1 MKKLLNVLMIVVK
14 ILASML
20 AVEIGA
26 AIYDYCNNGYFYW
39 TEVRDL
45 IPAYAVVVGAAYIGF
60 HIDGI
65 IGTIYKMFH
74 KEVKKPQFVVMKG
87 GDIEGR

>member
-1 MKKLLNVLMIVVK
+1 MKKLLNVLEFVVK
-14 ILASML
+14 MLASML

-26 AIYDYCNNGYFYW
+26 AVYDYCNNGYFYW

-60 HIDGI
+60 HIDDI
-65 IGTIYKMFH
+65 IGTIYKMLH
-74 KEVKKPQFVVMKG
+74 KEVKTPQFNVYKG